1 MPATTHAMQPKSV
14 PKNVEAFLE
23 SFNHPLRPAVLT
35 LRQIILEA
43 DPSIQEGIKWNVPSF
58 RTSEFF
64 ATMHVRSENRVGLI
78 LHFGAKKRDTTGIVI
93 NDPES
98 LLEWLA
104 EDRGQVMFQT
114 LDDLDKKRPALDRLI
129 REWIKYVQ

>member
-23 SFNHPLRPAVLT
+23 SFHHPLRPAVLT
-35 LRQIILEA
+35 LRQIVVEA

-93 NDPES
+93 HDPES

-104 EDRGQVMFQT
+104 EDRAQVMFQT
-114 LDDLDKKRPALDRLI
+114 LEDLDQKRPALDRLI
-129 REWIKYVQ
+129 REWIQYVQ